1 MRLTR
6 RGKTVVAVCLVAV
19 ASGVTFGPRSLDAV
33 VVPGVLALA
42 AAYVQVSR
50 TETPTAVRETPAD
63 GHVGRG
69 GTASLSFV
77 ERDGAGAGS
86 DPLSRPFLGRVEETV
101 SDGVAVETTTYEVVV
116 GAEPADYEVTY
127 EARGQ
132 HTLGPATVWIRDVL
146 GLLEERR
153 SCPGTDTVLAYP
165 EPRAIAA
172 WARRDLRALHE
183 TGVHEERSQFDRLR
197 EYTDGDSLR
206 DVHWKTTAKRDE
218 LIVKEFAAEAETE
231 AVSLSAGATSGGA
244 DGMAVAAA
252 SLALALIE
260 DGVPVSVTLP
270 DGTVE
275 AGPDRGSRVRL
286 LERLALVGPGRTGTD
301 DADIVVF
308 GEPGETTVTVGETET
323 TFDSLTADR
332 LPAYR
337 TVGDH
342 TAPEPDNDRR
352 EREVA
357 A

>member
-6 RGKTVVAVCLVAV
+6 RGKAVVAVCLLAV
-19 ASGVTFGPRSLDAV
+19 VSGATFGPRALDAV
-33 VVPGVLALA
+33 VVPGLLALA

-63 GHVGRG
+63 DHVGRG
-69 GTASLSFV
+69 GEVRLSFV
-77 ERDGAGAGS
+77 ERENAGTGS
-86 DPLSRPFLGRVEETV
+86 EPLSRPFLGRVEESV
-101 SDGVAVETTTYEVVV
+101 SEGLATETTSHEVVV
-116 GAEPADYEVTY
+116 GAEPASYEVTY
-127 EARGQ
+127 DARGE
-132 HTLGPATVWIRDVL
+132 HTLGPATVWVRDVL

-165 EPRAIAA
+165 EPSAIAA

-231 AVSLSAGATSGGA
+231 AVSLSAGATTGGA
-244 DGMAVAAA
+244 DGMAAATA

-260 DGVPVSVTLP
+260 DGVPVDVTLP
-270 DGTVE
+270 DGSVS

-286 LERLALVGPGRTGTD
+286 LERLALVGPGRTATD

-308 GEPGETTVTVGETET
+308 GEPSETTVTVGETET
-323 TFDSLTADR
+323 DFASLPADR
-332 LPAYR
+332 PPAYR
-337 TVGDH
+337 TAADH
-342 TAPEPDNDRR
+342 TAPAPDHDG
-352 EREVA
+352 REVA